1 MPPLKRMQVMK
12 MVGGK
17 VKFIRF
23 CRLAVIVLW
32 LPACTETS
40 VDIINGDV
48 TGDARI
54 GFGTPGMTRAA
65 GVVND
70 FTAGSAFS
78 VWSWYVPADAD
89 SEVFRAATVSTPDG
103 STWGYEGTRYW
114 KAGRTYSFYALYP
127 TSGELT
133 SDGAVVSAGYEAD
146 GTLSLEGFD
155 ATVGYDLMAASAR
168 DMSGDT
174 PEIVPLGFKHLLAR
188 VEFVGKRSVATE
200 DLEGFVPRIHSIR
213 LYGMYKSGNF
223 SAKVTDVMDNAEILA
238 GWSFPDGSLRTTSE
252 HPFASYDKVQ
262 EVTTDGVSTVDVLL
276 FPQNIDREY
285 CLEVTYSSDEAG
297 HDVRRSEV
305 YLASLP
311 LAVWE
316 AGKHYRYTFTISDN
330 DRILFDTPTVNAW
343 TEAVGGI
350 IIVD

>member
-70 FTAGSAFS
+70 FSAGSAFS
-78 VWSWYVPADAD
+78 VWGWYVPADAD

-155 ATVGYDLMAASAR
+155 ATGGYDLMAASAR

-188 VEFVGKRSVATE
+188 V
-200 DLEGFVPRIHSIR
+200 
-213 LYGMYKSGNF
+213 
-223 SAKVTDVMDNAEILA
+223 
-238 GWSFPDGSLRTTSE
+238 
-252 HPFASYDKVQ
+252 
-262 EVTTDGVSTVDVLL
+262 
-276 FPQNIDREY
+276 
-285 CLEVTYSSDEAG
+285 
-297 HDVRRSEV
+297 
-305 YLASLP
+305 
-311 LAVWE
+311 
-316 AGKHYRYTFTISDN
+316 
-330 DRILFDTPTVNAW
+330 
-343 TEAVGGI
+343 
-350 IIVD
+350 